1 MTYQQHDLVCA
12 CIALKQ
18 SRGQAHRREQKHK
31 GQGCQVV
38 AGLALEEEMKD
49 NLMAFVLI
57 AIWIAMGIPLIY
69 FARMFFR

>member
-1 MTYQQHDLVCA
+1 MDTNKNTEGKDA
-12 CIALKQ
+12 K
-18 SRGQAHRREQKHK
+18 SSPGWRWK
-31 GQGCQVV
+31 
-38 AGLALEEEMKD
+38 EEMKA